1 MLVIPLYGRKM
12 CSDLCPNFYRAVL
25 VFDAANQKA
34 GKLMLKTWFKDA
46 EIKHVGTYFYLPG
59 ESPVHSGTPCA
70 VVDRCPSVKKYR
82 AESLLAVVN
91 FGMRSCKR
99 SCTLHDGIIPSF
111 SA

>member
-46 EIKHVGTYFYLPG
+46 EIKHVGTYF
-59 ESPVHSGTPCA
+59 A
-70 VVDRCPSVKKYR
+70 VSYAKRELSEWDKRLTVT
-82 AESLLAVVN
+82 SLGYNNL
-91 FGMRSCKR
+91 
-99 SCTLHDGIIPSF
+99 
-111 SA
+111 